1 MKLTLLLSIP
11 LLAAMGTS
19 TCKNK
24 KQAENGIYEGRLEIK
39 GGCMNYT
46 IAITGKDVDTSMVLP
61 SWTDETT
68 GKTYRNVFAL
78 GSPCTFPESIQQG
91 DTFRFTIDNTTKQD
105 CAVCM
110 MYYPTPAKRLKIKVL
125 NP

>member
-1 MKLTLLLSIP
+1 
-11 LLAAMGTS
+11 
-19 TCKNK
+19 
-24 KQAENGIYEGRLEIK
+24 
-39 GGCMNYT
+39 MNYT
-46 IAITGKDVDTSMVLP
+46 IAITGKEVDTSLVLP

-78 GSPCTFPESIQQG
+78 GSPCTFPESIREG
-91 DTFRFTIDNTTKQD
+91 DSFRFTIDNTTKQD
-105 CAVCM
+105 CSVCM